1 MTRSEMRRERV
12 DLSALAEGIAEELQR
27 AQPER
32 RVEFVVDLRSASD
45 SSGIQRHRYSRARG
59 EERN

>member
-12 DLSALAEGIAEELQR
+12 DLSALVEGFVEELKR

-32 RVEFVVDLRSASD
+32 RVEFAVEGGWWWKGTGRC
-45 SSGIQRHRYSRARG
+45 
-59 EERN
+59 